1 MIDLHCH
8 ILPHLDDG
16 PETLQETLEMCRM
29 AVEDGITT
37 IVATPHQQN
46 GVYQNSANAIL
57 KKVKEIALELK
68 NANIALELLPGA
80 DVHIDA
86 HTGDK
91 IQQGEVMT
99 VNNTGRYFLLE
110 FPAHSI
116 PANIEKIIFN
126 LLLKNITPILT
137 HPERIA
143 EVQESPDK
151 IYNLVRSGVLSQIT
165 AMSLTGEFGRRAQK
179 CAKILLKHHL
189 AHIIATDAHSVDG
202 RPPLLSKAIEAA
214 SRIVGREEAM
224 AMVTTIPLH
233 ILRGEPVLNL
243 PSPLHIKRKLFGL
256 F

>member
-8 ILPHLDDG
+8 ILPNVDDG

-29 AVEDGITT
+29 AVADGITT

-46 GVYQNSANAIL
+46 GVYQNSAEKIL
-57 KKVKEIALELK
+57 KKVEEVALELK
-68 NANIALELLPGA
+68 HANIPLELLPGA
-80 DVHIDA
+80 DVHIDV

-91 IQQGEVMT
+91 IRQGEIMT

-116 PANIEKIIFN
+116 PPNIEKIVFN

-143 EVQESPDK
+143 EVQEYPDK
-151 IYNLVRSGVLSQIT
+151 IYNLVSSGVLSQIT
-165 AMSLTGEFGRRAQK
+165 AMSLTGEFGPRAQK
-179 CAKILLKHHL
+179 CAKTLLKHQL
-189 AHIIATDAHSVDG
+189 AHIIATDAHSVTG
-202 RPPLLSKAIEAA
+202 RPPLLSKAVEAA

-224 AMVTTIPLH
+224 TMVTTIPLH
-233 ILRGEPVLNL
+233 VLRGEPVLNL
-243 PSPLHIKRKLFGL
+243 PPPLHIKRKLFGW